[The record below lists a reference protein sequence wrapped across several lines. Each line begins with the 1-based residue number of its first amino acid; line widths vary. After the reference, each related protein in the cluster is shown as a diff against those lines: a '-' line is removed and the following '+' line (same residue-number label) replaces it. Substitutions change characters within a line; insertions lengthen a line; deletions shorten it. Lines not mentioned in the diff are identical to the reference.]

1 MIAIHAT
8 ALVYRE
14 SAILIRGPSGA
25 GKSSL
30 ALALLETARDRNC
43 FAALIGDDRVFIVVQ
58 SGRLTALCVA
68 NIDGLI
74 ERRGYGIVARHA
86 VKAGVIRL
94 VVDFPPRTEHL
105 PRVGRVE
112 EKTTEISGVRAPH
125 LVLSGA
131 ASALER
137 AYAVIEELDR
147 TTRSPLGAIANFA

>member
-14 SAILIRGPSGA
+14 SGILIRGASGS

-30 ALALLETARDRNC
+30 ALALLEAARVQNC
-43 FAALIGDDRVFIVVQ
+43 FAALIGDDQVSIVAQ
-58 SGRLTALCVA
+58 SGRLTAHCAA

-74 ERRGYGIVARHA
+74 ERRGYGIIHRQA

-94 VVDFPPRTEHL
+94 IVDLRPRTEDL
-105 PRVGRVE
+105 PRVGCVE
-112 EKTTEISGVRAPH
+112 EKTVEISGVCLPQ
-125 LVLSGA
+125 LVLGGA
-131 ASALER
+131 ASSVER

-147 TTRSPLGAIANFA
+147 RTRGQSGAIANFA